1 MAPPKST
8 AEGWKHV
15 EKLDGLG
22 NHLKRKLYNLE
33 FVGTLT
39 RVMDHLLSITN
50 GKGGGVVGCPG
61 VSAELKTVLEKD
73 YERIKKAKAVNENK
87 KRRIATEIAMSYN
100 PFPSFSPNMANAGSS
115 CQSTKSFGTATLNS
129 LWKPVE
135 KQNVDDALA
144 DMFYESA
151 IPFNVAR
158 SPYFIHACKKIA
170 DFGK

>member
-15 EKLDGLG
+15 EKLDGSG
-22 NHLKRKLYNLE
+22 NRLKCKLCNLE

-61 VSAELKTVLEKD
+61 VSVELKKVLEKD

-87 KRRIATEIAMSYN
+87 K
-100 PFPSFSPNMANAGSS
+100 
-115 CQSTKSFGTATLNS
+115 
-129 LWKPVE
+129 
-135 KQNVDDALA
+135 DALQ
-144 DMFYESA
+144 ERLQCLTT
-151 IPFNVAR
+151 PFLHFLQIWLMLEVHVSQQNHLAQ
-158 SPYFIHACKKIA
+158 PH
-170 DFGK
+170 